1 MSMKINSTWF
11 CKIKIFNMYYET
23 LKGEGSGFVSQ
34 NKNVYFQRILEYVP
48 YYLNNTFYIYVG
60 Q

>member
-1 MSMKINSTWF
+1 
-11 CKIKIFNMYYET
+11 MYYET